1 MKNQLEFLEKKVNIN
16 IEKFIEIIK
25 IIEFAI
31 NKEYTIEQKQ
41 IYYHLLKDI
50 EDKVLLQ
57 GIHKMLNERVYTNL
71 PTVAEI
77 RKFCEVHKENIIKKE
92 EFEIK
97 ERIFEAIKIIDKGQI
112 VFDKPIMHVILKKIG
127 GLNHLSKLDVDSLN
141 YTLKDLSSLLI
152 NYQKFKVDDIE
163 LLIGKK
169 KCDTQIIK
177 NENGDY
183 EIKYEIIINIVGD
196 KLKAKEWIEYYS
208 RKKLNLTLV
217 ELDKI
222 DYKNKKTSLTTDD
235 YNIIKQ
241 LKSIMGI
248 LNEEQNIYKRQ
259 CT

>member
-25 IIEFAI
+25 IIELAI

-41 IYYHLLKDI
+41 IYYHLLKDV

-97 ERIFEAIKIIDKGQI
+97 ERIFKAIKIVNKGQI
-112 VFDKPIMHVILKKIG
+112 VFDKPVIHVILKKIG
-127 GLNHLSKLDVDSLN
+127 GLNHLSKLDVNSLN
-141 YTLKDLSSLLI
+141 YVLKDLPNLLS
-152 NYQKFKVDDIE
+152 NYEKFKIDDIE

-169 KCDTQIIK
+169 KSDTQIIK

-183 EIKYEIIINIVGD
+183 EPKYKIIINVVGD
-196 KLKAKEWIEYYS
+196 KLKTKEWIEYYS
-208 RKKLNLTLV
+208 KKKINLTLD
-217 ELDKI
+217 EIRKI
-222 DYKNKKTSLTTDD
+222 DFNNEDNKNLLANN
-235 YNIIKQ
+235 YIIIKD
-241 LKSIMGI
+241 LKEII
-248 LNEEQNIYKRQ
+248 EVLNER
-259 CT
+259 